1 MGQQKII
8 VVGSSNTDM
17 VLKSKHLPLPGET
30 VLGGRFTMNPGG
42 KGANQAV
49 AAARLG
55 GEVIFIARVGNDLF
69 GEQAINGFETHGIAT
84 RFITKDEHEASG
96 VALIMVDAKGE
107 NSIAVALGANATLDK
122 THIQPALRE
131 LKDSAF
137 ILTQLESP
145 LETVEYLGQL
155 AKEHELKLV
164 LNPAPAQ
171 PLSDALLASLYIITP
186 NEIEAELLSG
196 IRVHDVDSA
205 KAAAEVLHK
214 KGVNIVIITMGSQG
228 AYVLSEDL
236 DELIPAT
243 KVEVVDTTAAGDTFN
258 GALVVALSEGKDLRS
273 AIEFANRA
281 AAHAVGILGA
291 QTSAPLRKDIEI
303 PTKTN

>member
-30 VLGGRFTMNPGG
+30 VLGGAFTMNPGG

-69 GEQAINGFETHGIAT
+69 GEQAIKGFATHGMDT

-96 VALIMVDAKGE
+96 VALIMVDENGE
-107 NSIAVALGANATLDK
+107 NSIAVALGANGKLDK
-122 THIQPALRE
+122 VHLQPALGE

-155 AKEHELKLV
+155 SKEYELKLV

-171 PLSDALLASLYIITP
+171 PLSDDLLTSLYIITP

-196 IRVHDVDSA
+196 IKVVDEASA
-205 KAAAEVLHK
+205 RGAAMVLRQ
-214 KGVNIVIITMGSQG
+214 KGVDIVIITMGSQG
-228 AYVLSEDL
+228 AYVLSDDL
-236 DELIPAT
+236 DELIPSQ
-243 KVEVVDTTAAGDTFN
+243 KVKVVDTTAAGDTFN
-258 GALVVALSEGKDLRS
+258 GALVVALAEGMDLKS
-273 AIEFANRA
+273 AVEFANRA
-281 AAHAVGILGA
+281 AAYAVGILGA